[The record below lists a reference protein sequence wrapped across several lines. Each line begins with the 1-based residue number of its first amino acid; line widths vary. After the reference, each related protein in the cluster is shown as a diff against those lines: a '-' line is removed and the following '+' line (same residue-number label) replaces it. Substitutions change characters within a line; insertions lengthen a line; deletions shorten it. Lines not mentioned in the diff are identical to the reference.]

1 MIVEGL
7 HHGRR
12 DPEEHRSI
20 RQSHRDDAKRS
31 SMPAGWLPVYGVE
44 RRKGGDAGELVVY
57 NNVSCIRRLR
67 NLGEIGMKTL
77 PWVRLVLIIG
87 FILVN
92 FLVVV

>member
-1 MIVEGL
+1 MIVEEL

-20 RQSHRDDAKRS
+20 RQGYSHDAKRS
-31 SMPAGWLPVYGVE
+31 SMPAGWLPIYGIE
-44 RRKGGDAGELVVY
+44 RRKGSDTRELVVY

-77 PWVRLVLIIG
+77 PWVRLTLIIG
-87 FILVN
+87 FILAN